1 MVRASKQS
9 TTLTVKEPEQ
19 LLEMENTSLPA
30 SVVVAKK
37 EKKVSAKAKAKVEV
51 ESVVKVE
58 SVEVLPTS
66 ESSVVEVLPPVASLE
81 LLESSI
87 EFKLSEF
94 SSKLQMLT
102 ATISAVRGQFKVI
115 EKVIVRELKAAK
127 KSSSRKSKRAG
138 NRQPSGFIRPTLISD
153 ELASFLNKPAGT
165 EMARTAVSKEINL
178 YIRTNSLQ
186 DKTNGRK
193 IIPDESLAKLLRL
206 SVEDD
211 LTYFNLQRYMKPHFV
226 KVVAPVVEASV
237 EVVSE

>member
-9 TTLTVKEPEQ
+9 STSAVKASEESLITEDVSLTTP
-19 LLEMENTSLPA
+19 
-30 SVVVAKK
+30 VVVAKK
-37 EKKVSAKAKAKVEV
+37 EKKVSAKAKAKVDV
-51 ESVVKVE
+51 EPVLKVE
-58 SVEVLPTS
+58 SSEVVSAS
-66 ESSVVEVLPPVASLE
+66 ELSVVEAVVPITPLE
-81 LLESSI
+81 LLESSV

-94 SSKLQMLT
+94 ASKLQMLT
-102 ATISAVRGQFKVI
+102 STLSAVRGQFKII

-206 SVEDD
+206 SLEDD
-211 LTYFNLQRYMKPHFV
+211 LTYFNLQRYMKPHFI

-237 EVVSE
+237 EVVL